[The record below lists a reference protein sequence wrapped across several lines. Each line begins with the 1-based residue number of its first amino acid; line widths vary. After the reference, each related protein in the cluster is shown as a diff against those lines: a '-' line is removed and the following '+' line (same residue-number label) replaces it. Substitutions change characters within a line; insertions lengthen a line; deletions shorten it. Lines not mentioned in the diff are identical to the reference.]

1 MDLELPIMIIC
12 GESTQETTLLSSVV
26 DLVQIMALGGLT
38 EATSIS
44 VNVVKVMST
53 SNRYKISI

>member
-44 VNVVKVMST
+44 VNVVKVMS
-53 SNRYKISI
+53 NRYKISI